1 MGEKTKKKDGKT
13 PKPNQCDISSESGQ
27 ETPKQH
33 LHDHVIVFLAHG
45 SWAGTPKTVCCSLQK
60 WAGW

>member
-27 ETPKQH
+27 ETPK
-33 LHDHVIVFLAHG
+33 
-45 SWAGTPKTVCCSLQK
+45 
-60 WAGW
+60 